1 MRFTITAT
9 LKEFIQSQKFSG
21 VLLIVCTIVSLLLA
35 NSFISDSYLKF
46 YHFKPDLFSGSANTS
61 MSIEHFIN
69 DGLMAIFFLLVGL
82 EIKREVM
89 GGELS
94 TIRKA
99 IIPVAAAIG
108 GMIFPA
114 LFYLFFNTGT
124 ETASGWGIPMAT
136 DIAFAIG
143 VLSLLGNRIPDSLKI
158 LLTALAVV
166 DDLGA
171 VIVIA
176 LFYSSGISMFY
187 LLSAAGV
194 LVLLSVFN
202 FLRVKSLLF
211 YLIPGLF
218 LWYFMYSSGV
228 HSAIAGVLL
237 AMTIPYRKED
247 EKSPLLKLEH
257 SLHFPVNFII
267 MPLFALANTAIV
279 LNSGFMDQI
288 LSPESL
294 GIGVGLIFGKPIGIV
309 SFIGLVL
316 LFKIGK
322 LPYGMNMKQ
331 VIGLGFLGGIGFTMS
346 IFISLLAFSEPD
358 HILNAKIVILISSCI
373 AGLTGYFLL
382 RKTNHASSGK

>member
-1 MRFTITAT
+1 
-9 LKEFIQSQKFSG
+9 
-21 VLLIVCTIVSLLLA
+21 
-35 NSFISDSYLKF
+35 
-46 YHFKPDLFSGSANTS
+46 
-61 MSIEHFIN
+61 
-69 DGLMAIFFLLVGL
+69 
-82 EIKREVM
+82 M

-309 SFIGLVL
+309 SFISLVL